1 MSSLDADSC
10 RFGQYLG
17 QTLQHMR
24 EAAQKGETVCARGL
38 MKMFSKRYDG
48 YDGVS
53 GQQEAFDFLD
63 KVFKL
68 LDEKA
73 VASDDVSK
81 QANSLV
87 KNLFGGEKYT
97 QVCFA

>member
-1 MSSLDADSC
+1 
-10 RFGQYLG
+10 
-17 QTLQHMR
+17 MR

-68 LDEKA
+68 LDQKA